1 MCLSRAYFETSG
13 KSELLM
19 AEITRVEIAGDRL
32 ILKDL
37 FGGQKEI
44 AGRLKA
50 VDFVANTMLVEK
62 AL

>member
-1 MCLSRAYFETSG
+1 MCLSRAYLETNG

-37 FGGQKEI
+37 FGQQKEI
-44 AGRLKA
+44 GGRLKV

-62 AL
+62 VL